1 MPDLLYEKKD
11 HYAIFTMN
19 RPDRLNAL
27 GGAMQLELEE
37 AMEDFTA
44 DVEMRV
50 GILTGAG
57 DRAFSAGADLKEMAA
72 SSGQQM
78 SPRAGSSVLESV
90 FPFSYHPKPFIA
102 AINGYA
108 IGGGMERAMSCDIR
122 IAADHAQFG
131 LLEIK
136 RGILAGYGIHN
147 LSRLIPY
154 GEAMYILLS
163 GDLISAEEAKRIGF
177 VHSVVQKEQLMNE
190 AVRIAEMIAANAPLS
205 LRGTKAVANYWR
217 HFNIGESTRWVS
229 WVNEV
234 VLSSEDAKEGP
245 GAFAEKRQ
253 PVWKGR

>member
-27 GGAMQLELEE
+27 GGTMQQELDEAMQ
-37 AMEDFTA
+37 DFTA

-57 DRAFSAGADLKEMAA
+57 DRAFSAGADLKEMA

-78 SPRAGSSVLESV
+78 SPKAGSSLLEGV
-90 FPFSYHPKPFIA
+90 FPFSYNPKPFIA

-108 IGGGMERAMSCDIR
+108 VGGGMERAMSCDIR
-122 IAADHAQFG
+122 ITADHAQFG

-136 RGILAGYGIHN
+136 RGILAGYGIHH

-154 GEAMYILLS
+154 GEAMYILLA
-163 GDLISAEEAKRIGF
+163 GEMISAEQAKRIGF
-177 VHSVVQKEQLMNE
+177 VHTVVPKEKLIEE
-190 AVRIAEMIAANAPLS
+190 AVRIAEMIVSNAPLS
-205 LRGTKAVANYWR
+205 VRGTKAVASYWR
-217 HFNIGESTRWVS
+217 HFNIGESMRWVS

-245 GAFAEKRQ
+245 RAFAEKRQ